1 MMSGSEIMSG
11 TPRPV
16 AGADAHAAPDLGRLV
31 HSVIN
36 STAAITFSANALRA
50 PGHLTESSLEALAR
64 IEQSAKLVA
73 DAVKTFA
80 TALRDAPAP
89 PSDEGAG
96 VNLYDVCCE
105 IAAQRR
111 VAGGRAISCHAVG
124 DSRGRWKRAQV
135 TGLVTLLVDTA
146 LAHLD
151 RDARVTLAVTGVRR
165 HVRLDMRVRGSL
177 SARGKAACLEIPS
190 RVDPSLG
197 GLMMVTLLKAGG
209 TLLSMHL
216 PR

>member
-89 PSDEGAG
+89 PSDGSTRDG
-96 VNLYDVCCE
+96 
-105 IAAQRR
+105 ISRQAAFPRALSEPRTRMSRR
-111 VAGGRAISCHAVG
+111 TWRRTPVTASVTRASRSRWASAV
-124 DSRGRWKRAQV
+124 STRSV
-135 TGLVTLLVDTA
+135 TSPVI
-146 LAHLD
+146 
-151 RDARVTLAVTGVRR
+151 
-165 HVRLDMRVRGSL
+165 
-177 SARGKAACLEIPS
+177 SARFQ
-190 RVDPSLG
+190 R
-197 GLMMVTLLKAGG
+197 
-209 TLLSMHL
+209 
-216 PR
+216 PRESPNA